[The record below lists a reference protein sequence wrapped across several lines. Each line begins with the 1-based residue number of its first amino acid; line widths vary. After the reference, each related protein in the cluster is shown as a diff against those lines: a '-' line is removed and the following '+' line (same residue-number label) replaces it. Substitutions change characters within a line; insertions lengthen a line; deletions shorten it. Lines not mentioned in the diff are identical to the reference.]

1 MKTFNSTRYIR
12 NRRPLRNFPTGTQ
25 LSTPH
30 GTLGTATP
38 SSASSGFL
46 CFQLHT
52 VHQERSIYKP
62 VRSYQKNF
70 QLHTVHQEQRHKRIS
85 LSPLFTFNSTRY
97 IRNISPE
104 ERLREKLKKSFN
116 STRYIRNSYGQT
128 SCKPHKNFQLHTVHQ
143 ELMLNGCMEM
153 SLLIFQLHTVHQ
165 EPLKRDSKGREVCC
179 FQLHTVH
186 QELRC

>member
-116 STRYIRNSYGQT
+116 STRYIRNFMKELQKELVSYAFNSTRYIRNCLVNFKQMKKVSLST
-128 SCKPHKNFQLHTVHQ
+128 PHGTLGTNIEGYK
-143 ELMLNGCMEM
+143 
-153 SLLIFQLHTVHQ
+153 
-165 EPLKRDSKGREVCC
+165 EV
-179 FQLHTVH
+179 
-186 QELRC
+186 